1 MTTLE
6 TLQALLAQQY
16 KLDPGAIVPE
26 ATLETLGV
34 DSLGLLELLFE
45 IEDRFGIKVPT
56 ERPAL
61 QTIAEVAAY
70 VDRLVAEQ
78 QGARPHVAGRSGTGV
93 DTGGTDPGAAP

>member
-1 MTTLE
+1 MTTLQ

-16 KLDPGAIVPE
+16 KLDPGTITPE

-34 DSLGLLELLFE
+34 DSLGLLEVLFE
-45 IEDRFGIKVPT
+45 IEDRFGIKIPT

-61 QTIAEVAAY
+61 QTIADVATY

-78 QGARPHVAGRSGTGV
+78 RN
-93 DTGGTDPGAAP
+93 AAPRDAGPRAEGESAAL